1 MCCLRVIVTGSLET
15 GALQV
20 ALLNST
26 RKGSPSANA
35 PLVSTPG
42 SLTDSAASPALL
54 ITFAVVVAVY
64 SLSAPGVN
72 GAKLAGVPSVN
83 DNVAGTVPPTEP
95 GVVVSAYSASAIEA
109 RMSGARV
116 ERILG

>member
-1 MCCLRVIVTGSLET
+1 MCCLKVIVTGSLET
-15 GALQV
+15 GAVQV

-26 RKGSPSANA
+26 RTGSPSANG

-72 GAKLAGVPSVN
+72 GPKVAGVPS
-83 DNVAGTVPPTEP
+83 DSDTVAGTEPPTVP
-95 GVVVSAYSASAIEA
+95 GVFVSSSSASAIEA
-109 RMSGARV
+109 TLSAAPFNRTIG
-116 ERILG
+116 